1 MARNFVAE
9 IKEGEGHQPC
19 YLLLN
24 LDKDIGIGSKSLYL
38 DLPEGTGMAEA
49 EALRSALHKSGARL
63 RLA

>member
-9 IKEGEGHQPC
+9 IKEGEADQPC
-19 YLLLN
+19 YLFLN
-24 LDKDIGIGSKSLYL
+24 PDKDIGIGSKLLYL

-49 EALRSALHKSGARL
+49 EALRNALHKSGAKL